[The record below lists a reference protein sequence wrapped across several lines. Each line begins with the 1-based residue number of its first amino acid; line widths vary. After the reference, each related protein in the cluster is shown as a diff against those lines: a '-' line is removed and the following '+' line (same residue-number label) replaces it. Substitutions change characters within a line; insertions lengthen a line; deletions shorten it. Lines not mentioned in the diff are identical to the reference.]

1 MAGAHPTAADQATAM
16 PAIKVAP
23 LIDDFER
30 PDGRTRLDT
39 LRVDDMDGGSDR
51 TVQVSQVA
59 VRSGADHALLMTA
72 RMATKEAPSAGV
84 LLPLSR
90 GSVEP
95 VDARAYKGVR
105 FDVRGDGGAYAVLVN
120 TLGGR
125 WRAPVTAGTEWTT
138 VEVPFESLV
147 RAAGRGGD
155 GAAWTGADLVE
166 VGFSG
171 GRKAGQKLW
180 LQIDNVTFY

>member
-1 MAGAHPTAADQATAM
+1 M
-16 PAIKVAP
+16 
-23 LIDDFER
+23 
-30 PDGRTRLDT
+30 
-39 LRVDDMDGGSDR
+39 
-51 TVQVSQVA
+51 
-59 VRSGADHALLMTA
+59 
-72 RMATKEAPSAGV
+72 
-84 LLPLSR
+84 
-90 GSVEP
+90 
-95 VDARAYKGVR
+95 
-105 FDVRGDGGAYAVLVN
+105 LVN